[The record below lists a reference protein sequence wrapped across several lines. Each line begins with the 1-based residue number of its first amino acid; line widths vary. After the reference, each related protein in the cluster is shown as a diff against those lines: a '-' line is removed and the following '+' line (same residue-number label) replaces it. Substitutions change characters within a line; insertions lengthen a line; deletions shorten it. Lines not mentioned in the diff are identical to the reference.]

1 MLTAQKD
8 TLVIKRRAISDQL
21 TDAVLL
27 GQGGW
32 GDVYGLPDKPVAV
45 KLLHSDRNSQEDLQ
59 RFEREFKLGQ
69 QLNHPGLVKAF
80 ERGIFEGRPFYTM
93 EKVGGVELL
102 QYLKQH
108 PEERAQLF
116 EQLLE
121 VLDYLHAEGIVH
133 RDLKPDNILVQPD
146 GRLRLLDFGLAR
158 NLDGSNR
165 ATVSGMI
172 LGTPAYMSPE
182 QVQGQALDARS
193 DLYQVGVIFYEALE
207 KRMPFESREVGNLLF
222 KILHE
227 DPHPMTTSGT
237 LACLTSWLLQKRRT
251 DRPASA
257 RQALEFLRHPPAA
270 GSCWRSQLRRR
281 VSRTL
286 QRPWLP
292 FAAGLM
298 TGMALLQYFH

>member
-1 MLTAQKD
+1 MLTAQKE
-8 TLVIKRRAISDQL
+8 TLKLQRRAISDQL

-69 QLNHPGLVKAF
+69 QLSHPSLVKAF
-80 ERGIFEGRPFYTM
+80 ERGTFEGRPFYTM

-108 PEERAQLF
+108 PQERAQLF

-121 VLDYLHAEGIVH
+121 VLDYLHAQGIVH

-182 QVQGQALDARS
+182 QVQGQALDAGS

-207 KRMPFESREVGNLLF
+207 ERLPFESREVGNLLF

-237 LACLTSWLLQKRRT
+237 LACLTNWLLQKRRA
-251 DRPASA
+251 DRPATA
-257 RQALEFLRHPPAA
+257 GQALEFLRHPPAPGA
-270 GSCWRSQLRRR
+270 CWRSQLRRR
-281 VSRTL
+281 VWRTL
-286 QRPWLP
+286 QLPWLP
-292 FAAGLM
+292 FGAGLM

>member
-1 MLTAQKD
+1 MLTVQ
-8 TLVIKRRAISDQL
+8 TRL

-32 GDVYGLPDKPVAV
+32 GDVYGLADKQVAV
-45 KLLHSDRNSQEDLQ
+45 KLLHSDRKSQEDLQ
-59 RFEREFKLGQ
+59 RFEREFQLAQ
-69 QLNHPGLVKAF
+69 QLSHPSLVKAF
-80 ERGIFEGRPFYTM
+80 EQGEFEGRPFYTM
-93 EKVGGVELL
+93 ERVGGVELL
-102 QYLKQH
+102 EYLKRH
-108 PEERAQLF
+108 PEQRGELF
-116 EQLLE
+116 AQLLE
-121 VLDYLHAEGIVH
+121 VVDYLHAEGIVH

-182 QVQGQALDARS
+182 QVQGHALDVRS

-207 KRMPFESREVGNLLF
+207 GRLPFEARDVGNLLF

-227 DPHPMTTSGT
+227 KPHPMSASGT
-237 LACLTSWLLQKRRT
+237 LACLTSWLLQKRRA
-251 DRPASA
+251 DRPATA
-257 RQALEFLRHPPAA
+257 REALEFLRHPPAK

-281 VSRTL
+281 VSATVRL
-286 QRPWLP
+286 PWLP
-292 FAAGLM
+292 FAAGLA
-298 TGMALLQYFH
+298 TGMALLQYFG

>member
-1 MLTAQKD
+1 MLTVQTK
-8 TLVIKRRAISDQL
+8 L
-21 TDAVLL
+21 TDAILL

-32 GDVYGLPDKPVAV
+32 GDVYGLADKPVAV
-45 KLLHSDRNSQEDLQ
+45 KLLHSDRKSQEDLQ
-59 RFEREFKLGQ
+59 RFQREFELAQ
-69 QLNHPGLVKAF
+69 QLTHPSLVKAF
-80 ERGIFEGRPFYTM
+80 ERGEFEGRPFYTM
-93 EKVGGVELL
+93 ERVGGVELL

-108 PEERAQLF
+108 PEQTAELF
-116 EQLLE
+116 AQLLE
-121 VLDYLHAEGIVH
+121 VVDYLHAEGIVH

-182 QVQGQALDARS
+182 QVQGHALDVRS

-207 KRMPFESREVGNLLF
+207 GRLPLEARDVGNLLF

-227 DPHPMTTSGT
+227 DPHPMNTSGT
-237 LACLTSWLLQKRRT
+237 LACLTSWLLQKRRA

-257 RQALEFLRHPPAA
+257 REALEFLRHPPAK

-281 VSRTL
+281 VSRAVRL
-286 QRPWLP
+286 PWLP
-292 FAAGLM
+292 FGAGLL
-298 TGMALLQYFH
+298 TGIALLQYFG